1 MDAVGSP
8 KRRRKDAEQ
17 GVLPSSTN
25 LPLVRQARRPEGDD
39 EDDQRRTAFKMRKLF
54 EKSIIS
60 EINKK
65 LWARRAREKRYFLH
79 YEKGKYNLVNLD
91 LKKKGHD
98 QRY

>member
-1 MDAVGSP
+1 MDAEGSP
-8 KRRRKDAEQ
+8 KTTPEATRKKPQGGFRRVA
-17 GVLPSSTN
+17 T
-25 LPLVRQARRPEGDD
+25 RRETEGGD
-39 EDDQRRTAFKMRKLF
+39 EDDQRRTAVKMRKLF

-65 LWARRAREKRYFLH
+65 LWRRKAGEKRYFLH

-98 QRY
+98 QKY